1 VEEIQPKVL
10 STYEICNDAY
20 ISYMEGMQRVLYA
33 QGGTARKI
41 FNGFEDTEHTFPTD
55 IRVCAKTGTAQTFET
70 WSDHGAFI
78 CFAPAE
84 DPQIAVAL
92 YGERIA
98 HPTSIAEVAEA
109 IMKAYFTAESASTVA
124 VYENQLS

>member
-1 VEEIQPKVL
+1 
-10 STYEICNDAY
+10 
-20 ISYMEGMQRVLYA
+20 MEGMQRVIYA

-41 FNGFEDTEHTFPTD
+41 FNGFEDTEHTFPSN
-55 IRVCAKTGTAQTFET
+55 IRVCAKTGTAQTFNT

-78 CFAPAE
+78 CFAPAD

-98 HPTSIAEVAEA
+98 HPTAIAEVAEH
-109 IMKAYFTAESASTVA
+109 IMKTYFTAQAASSVP